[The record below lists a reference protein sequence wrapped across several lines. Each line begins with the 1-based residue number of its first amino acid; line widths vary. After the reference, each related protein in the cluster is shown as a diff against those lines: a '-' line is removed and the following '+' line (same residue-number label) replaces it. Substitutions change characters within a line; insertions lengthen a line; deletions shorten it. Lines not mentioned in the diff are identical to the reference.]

1 MKIYDKKKLV
11 YGIMSLLLGL
21 TLLAFGFLKGF
32 DAKSIILCILMLLI
46 GAGEFFISIN
56 KETAKKEH
64 IEEFDERNRL
74 ILLTSTSRA
83 FHIAKNINFVLM
95 LFFLIVGAKH
105 EAQLIMGVG
114 MGFAFS
120 FSVMMF
126 TDIFSSFYY
135 EKHM

>member
-1 MKIYDKKKLV
+1 MKIYDQKKLV

-21 TLLAFGFLKGF
+21 TLLTLGFLKGF
-32 DAKSIILCILMLLI
+32 DAKRIILCVLMLLI
-46 GAGEFFISIN
+46 GAGELFISFN
-56 KETAKKEH
+56 KEAAKKEH
-64 IEEFDERNRL
+64 IEESDERNRL
-74 ILLTSTSRA
+74 ISLTSTSRA

-95 LFFLIVGAKH
+95 LFFLILGAKQ